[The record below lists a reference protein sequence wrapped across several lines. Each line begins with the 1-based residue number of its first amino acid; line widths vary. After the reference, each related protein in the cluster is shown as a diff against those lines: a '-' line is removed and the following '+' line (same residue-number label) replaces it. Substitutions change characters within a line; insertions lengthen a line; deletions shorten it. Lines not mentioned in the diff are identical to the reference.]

1 MEKIYKTKVYKTILY
16 FGFGAIFIVVSA
28 LLFVYT
34 QKVEVYKTAKLADSM
49 NEAVRAE
56 NRAQIESLASLSL
69 AISQNGVLAK
79 AIEEG
84 DREGAF
90 AIVDKVLSS
99 FEDYSS
105 KERLRVQIH
114 DKDMK
119 VFMRSWDKNVYGV
132 SLEGFRK
139 GVLYVKNTKKAYA
152 SVELGKKLN
161 FKAIAPIFFEGRY
174 IGSLEVIKNFDDA
187 VDTFKRH
194 NAALLVLMDESH
206 LKTAEW
212 MVDYPRLNGYVLC
225 HKNFDS
231 KLVEKLKGYDI
242 NTLVG
247 EKSAMLDGY
256 FLSFEPLRDIDGKRI
271 GFFVSAISEKNADI
285 AIRSSDDSLSLLL
298 PAPKEEILSGYKSR
312 FSSADAEFRERYEKS
327 EEKAAKAKKMSREE
341 LERAFVYGAN
351 SEIKTGEVR

>member
-1 MEKIYKTKVYKTILY
+1 MKKTHNIKNYKTLLY
-16 FGFGAIFIVVSA
+16 FGFAFAFTAVLA

-56 NRAQIESLASLSL
+56 NRGQIESLASLSL
-69 AISQNGVLAK
+69 AIAQNGVLAK
-79 AIEEG
+79 AIDEN
-84 DREGAF
+84 DRDGAY
-90 AIVDKVLSS
+90 AIVDNVLSS

-119 VFMRSWDKNVYGV
+119 VFMRSWDKDVFGV

-139 GVLYVKNTKKAYA
+139 GVAYVKNTKKAYA

-174 IGSLEVIKNFDDA
+174 IGSLEVIKSFDDA

-212 MVDYPRLNGYVLC
+212 MGDYPRLKGYVLC
-225 HKNFDS
+225 HKNFDQ
-231 KLVEKLKGYDI
+231 KLVERLKDYDI

-247 EKSAMLDGY
+247 EKSARLDGY
-256 FLSFEPLRDIDGKRI
+256 FLSFEPLRDIDGKRV
-271 GFFVSAISEKNADI
+271 GFFVLAISQKNADI
-285 AIRSSDDSLSLLL
+285 AISSSDDSLSLLL
-298 PAPKEEILSGYKSR
+298 PAAKEEILSGYKSR
-312 FSSADAEFRERYEKS
+312 LSSTDSEFRDRCEKNEER
-327 EEKAAKAKKMSREE
+327 ALRAKKMSREE
-341 LERAFVYGAN
+341 LERAFVYGGDTQ
-351 SEIKTGEVR
+351 IKTGEVR